1 MYASSLI
8 DEVTVGTTSAASEE
22 IIYSDH
28 VPSLEPG
35 DGGRFQVPSG
45 SSITSITWYD
55 APEVGGAYVAAY
67 DEFGV
72 AITQTVSDAKSYEI
86 PTSLA
91 GSAAIKAVGDAAG
104 TIVVYAK
111 G

>member
-22 IIYSDH
+22 IIYSDRA
-28 VPSLEPG
+28 
-35 DGGRFQVPSG
+35 GGRFQVPSG

-55 APEVGGAYVAAY
+55 APKVGGAYVAAY

-72 AITQTVSDAKSYEI
+72 AITQTVSAAKSYEI
-86 PTSLA
+86 PIALA